1 MPAEI
6 PTLAGGAF
14 LLETAEDVFT
24 PEDFS
29 EEHRQAL
36 ATADRFVTEEV
47 LPIAERYE
55 EKEEGLSR
63 KLLEQCGELGLLSIL
78 APERYGGLELDL
90 TSQLVV
96 AEALGRYESF
106 SVTYG
111 AHSGIGSLPLVFFGT
126 DEQKQH
132 YLPAMATGER
142 MGAYCLSEPHAGSDA
157 LAARTKATLTGDGKH
172 YVLSGQK
179 MWISNGGWADLY
191 TVFAKVDGEEFTAF
205 LVERAFEGV
214 RPGAEERKMGIHG
227 SSTTALY
234 LDDVKVP
241 VENVLGE
248 IGRGHII
255 AFNILNIGRL
265 KLGASCVGGCKEVLT
280 ASIAYAQERKAFGKS
295 LADFGAIQHKL
306 AEMAIQTY
314 VAESVSYRIGGL
326 IDQKLADVSWD
337 DADASKQVLGGIEEY
352 AIECA
357 IAKVVGSEALDF
369 VSDEGVQIHGGYG
382 FHHDYA
388 VERAYRDSRINRIFE
403 GTNEINRLLSVG
415 MLLKR
420 AAQNRLPL
428 MPAVMQL
435 IPQLS
440 SGESMESQPAEGPLG
455 AEARDGRAGE
465 EGGAADG
472 RAGLSALRRGAR
484 AGAGSQHGD
493 RRHPAA
499 HLWRRVGRAAR
510 PQARRR
516 GQGRAGR
523 RDGAGLHTRRSAQ
536 DRHPRLDRSR
546 RLRQWA
552 EARAVLRRAAAADTR
567 AAFRLGR
574 RAPRD
579 RRQAAQR
586 GQVRCL
592 TASA

>member
-1 MPAEI
+1 MPVETA
-6 PTLAGGAF
+6 TLAGGAF
-14 LLETAEDVFT
+14 LIEKTADVFT

-47 LPIAERYE
+47 LPVEARYE
-55 EKEEGLSR
+55 EKEEGLAR
-63 KLLEQCGELGLLSIL
+63 GLLGQCGELGLLSIL

-96 AEALGRYESF
+96 AEAIGRYESF

-126 DEQKQH
+126 DEQKKK
-132 YLPAMATGER
+132 YLPSMATGER

-157 LAARTKATLTGDGKH
+157 LAARTKATLAEDGKH

-191 TVFAKVDGEEFTAF
+191 TVFAKIDGEKFTAF
-205 LVERAFEGV
+205 LVERGFEGV

-241 VENVLGE
+241 AENVLGE

-265 KLGASCVGGCKEVLT
+265 KLGASCVGGAKEVLGE
-280 ASIAYAQERKAFGKS
+280 SIAYAKERKAFGKTI
-295 LADFGAIQHKL
+295 ADFGAIQHKL

-314 VAESVSYRIGGL
+314 VSECVSYRIGGL
-326 IDQKLADVSWD
+326 IDRKLAEVSWD
-337 DADASKQVLGGIEEY
+337 DADASEKVLGGIEEY

-369 VSDEGVQIHGGYG
+369 VADEGVQIHGGYG

-420 AAQNRLPL
+420 AAQGRLAL
-428 MPAVMQL
+428 MPAVMEL

-440 SGESMESQPAEGPLG
+440 TGELQSAPADGPLG
-455 AEARDGRAGE
+455 EEADSVARAKKV
-465 EGGAADG
+465 ALLS
-472 RAGLSALRRGAR
+472 AGLAYQRFGAELEQEQEVNMAIADILLLTYGAESALLRAR
-484 AGAGSQHGD
+484 KLES
-493 RRHPAA
+493 
-499 HLWRRVGRAAR
+499 
-510 PQARRR
+510 
-516 GQGRAGR
+516 AGR
-523 RDGAGLHTRRSAQ
+523 GEQATAMTRVYVHDALAKIASHASTVLGACVDGAKLEQYYG
-536 DRHPRLDRSR
+536 
-546 RLRQWA
+546 
-552 EARAVLRRAAAADTR
+552 VLRRLTRELPFASVAARREIAGRLLAA
-567 AAFRLGR
+567 GKY
-574 RAPRD
+574 
-579 RRQAAQR
+579 
-586 GQVRCL
+586 VV
-592 TASA
+592 

>member
-1 MPAEI
+1 MPVETK
-6 PTLAGGAF
+6 TLAGGAF
-14 LLETAEDVFT
+14 LIEASQDLFT

-29 EEHRQAL
+29 EEHRQAM

-47 LPIAERYE
+47 LPVAERYE
-55 EKEEGLSR
+55 QKEEGLSR

-78 APERYGGLELDL
+78 TPERYGGLELDL

-96 AEALGRYESF
+96 AEAMGRYESF

-126 DEQKQH
+126 DEQKKR
-132 YLPAMATGER
+132 YLPSMATGER

-157 LAARTKATLTGDGKH
+157 LAARTKATLSDDGGH

-191 TVFAKVDGEEFTAF
+191 TVFAKVDGEQFTAF
-205 LVERAFEGV
+205 LVERGYEGA
-214 RPGAEERKMGIHG
+214 RPGAEEHKMGIHG
-227 SSTTALY
+227 SSTTPLF

-265 KLGASCVGGCKEVLT
+265 KLGASCVGGAKEVLSE
-280 ASIAYAQERKAFGKS
+280 SIAYAKDRKAFGQ
-295 LADFGAIQHKL
+295 AIAEFGAIRHKL

-314 VAESVSYRIGGL
+314 VSESVAYRIGGL
-326 IDQKLADVSWD
+326 IDARLAEVSWD
-337 DADASKQVLGGIEEY
+337 DADASQQVLGGIEEY

-357 IAKVVGSEALDF
+357 LAKVIGSEALDF
-369 VSDEGVQIHGGYG
+369 VADEGVQIHGGNG

-435 IPQLS
+435 IPQLTT
-440 SGESMESQPAEGPLG
+440 GEMKSQPSEGPLG
-455 AEARDGRAGE
+455 AEAEMVERTKQITLLA
-465 EGGAADG
+465 
-472 RAGLSALRRGAR
+472 AGLAHQRFGAELEQEQEVNMAIADILLLSYGAESALLRARKLAAAGKGEQASAMARVYIHGALAKIAGH
-484 AGAGSQHGD
+484 AGAVLGACVEGD
-493 RRHPAA
+493 KLEQYYR
-499 HLWRRVGRAAR
+499 
-510 PQARRR
+510 
-516 GQGRAGR
+516 
-523 RDGAGLHTRRSAQ
+523 
-536 DRHPRLDRSR
+536 
-546 RLRQWA
+546 
-552 EARAVLRRAAAADTR
+552 VLRRLTR
-567 AAFRLGR
+567 ALPFGAVAARREIADRL
-574 RAPRD
+574 
-579 RRQAAQR
+579 
-586 GQVRCL
+586 L
-592 TASA
+592 TAGKYVV